1 MTYLPTGELRRPVT
15 LYLSHFP
22 ARYENGQ
29 PWKCK
34 IEIYMVRKYGG
45 YHYWRFFSYMESMH
59 TAVVTE
65 TSNWAPHLNPSQPPH
80 KKEWKNRYVTIL
92 MTIRPEPRG
101 RCGRLAEDVQ
111 QVLHDCLAAHLCPD
125 AVPAAI
131 KVRKY
136 IRLLRSRLRPW
147 SEGLRAE
154 NKGLF
159 CALIGSNW
167 KKEFV
172 IP

>member
-1 MTYLPTGELRRPVT
+1 
-15 LYLSHFP
+15 
-22 ARYENGQ
+22 
-29 PWKCK
+29 
-34 IEIYMVRKYGG
+34 
-45 YHYWRFFSYMESMH
+45 
-59 TAVVTE
+59 
-65 TSNWAPHLNPSQPPH
+65 
-80 KKEWKNRYVTIL
+80 

-101 RCGRLAEDVQ
+101 RCGRLAEGVP

-136 IRLLRSRLRPW
+136 ILRSRLRPW
-147 SEGLRAE
+147 KEGLRAE

-159 CALIGSNW
+159 CALIGSNGM
-167 KKEFV
+167 KGFV